1 MDGKKYLYLVLE
13 GFTLSL
19 DVQNLKL
26 MEVMEVREVKLVR
39 VVRLVSFVRFLMR
52 SGWSGRFEWSGS
64 SGS

>member
-39 VVRLVSFVRFLMR
+39 VVRLVSFVRF
-52 SGWSGRFEWSGS
+52 
-64 SGS
+64 